1 MRIASLIRC
10 YPARSSSSCGESKRP
25 TAARELRCMQVL
37 TTAHAMVHA
46 RAHHGAMPAA
56 QVLVATGVKVQYV
69 VEGATL
75 PDGTLVRWMDDA
87 TDCH

>member
-1 MRIASLIRC
+1 
-10 YPARSSSSCGESKRP
+10 
-25 TAARELRCMQVL
+25 MQVL
-37 TTAHAMVHA
+37 TTAPAMVHA
-46 RAHHGAMPAA
+46 RAHHGVMPLA

>member
-10 YPARSSSSCGESKRP
+10 YPARSSSSCDESKRP

-37 TTAHAMVHA
+37 TTAPAMVHA
-46 RAHHGAMPAA
+46 RAHHGVIPVA
-56 QVLVATGVKVQYV
+56 QVLVATGAKVQYV